1 MKVKFK
7 FDIEAVVAGLAPA
20 KVRKTSPSGSFEV
33 TFPRSGITQKTLL
46 LQRLYDVFPVRLL
59 WLCDFLNEQVQRSLG
74 TPMSTR
80 GGAAIWTLP
89 TSISPAILLQCLAE
103 GSWAMFF
110 LPDVPKNVPELPE
123 VLRPEMGSEASL
135 LSRFSSEVGILSFED
150 DVEWTIISSAKP
162 KQV

>member
-1 MKVKFK
+1 MESK
-7 FDIEAVVAGLAPA
+7 FDIEAVVANLAPA
-20 KVRKTSPSGSFEV
+20 KVRRASPSGIFEV
-33 TFPRSGITQKTLL
+33 TFPRKGIIQKTLL

-59 WLCDFLNEQVQRSLG
+59 WLCDFVNEPVRRSLG
-74 TPMSTR
+74 TPMSTN

-89 TSISPAILLQCLAE
+89 TAISPAILVDCLGE

-110 LPDVPKNVPELPE
+110 LRDAPKSVTKLPE
-123 VLRPEMGSEASL
+123 VLRPETGSEVSL
-135 LSRFSSEVGILSFED
+135 LAMFSGEVGILSFED